1 MSSSPKI
8 NNETAVMQAIWRLA
22 HRRGEHRIDLPSVS
36 DCRRIRFAL
45 YNAVRGVRLGKE
57 VDEEL
62 AAAAEECSI
71 SIEGTSLLVR
81 AKSKTPAMQA
91 ILATL
96 GPEALGLTELTPR
109 SAEEVV
115 IESSQELLL
124 EKLKAQFAS
133 DGTQVPGQ
141 RVTPYYTR

>member
-8 NNETAVMQAIWRLA
+8 NNETAVMQAIWRHA
-22 HRRGEHRIDLPSVS
+22 HRKGEHRIDLPSLS

-62 AAAAEECSI
+62 TAAAEECSI
-71 SIEGTSLLVR
+71 CIEGTSLLIR

-91 ILATL
+91 VLSSL
-96 GPEALGLTELTPR
+96 GAEALNLTELAPR
-109 SAEEVV
+109 SAEEVA
-115 IESSQELLL
+115 IESSQGLLL
-124 EKLKAQFAS
+124 EKLKAQFGTA
-133 DGTQVPGQ
+133 DGSPAP
-141 RVTPYYTR
+141 RSTPYYTR

>member
-8 NNETAVMQAIWRLA
+8 NNETAVMQAIWRTA
-22 HRRGEHRIDLPSVS
+22 YRKGEHRINLPSLS

-45 YNAVRGVRLGKE
+45 YNAVRGIRLGKE

-71 SIEGTSLLVR
+71 CIEGTTLLIR
-81 AKSKTPAMQA
+81 AKSQTPAMQA
-91 ILATL
+91 VLSSL
-96 GPEALGLTELTPR
+96 GTEALNLTELTPR
-109 SAEEVV
+109 SAEEVA
-115 IESSQELLL
+115 IESSQEVLL
-124 EKLKAQFAS
+124 EKLKAQFAD